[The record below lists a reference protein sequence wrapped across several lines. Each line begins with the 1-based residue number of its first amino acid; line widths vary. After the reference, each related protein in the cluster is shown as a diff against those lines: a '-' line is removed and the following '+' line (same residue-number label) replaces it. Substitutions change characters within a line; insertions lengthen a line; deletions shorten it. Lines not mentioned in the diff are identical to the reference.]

1 MSPSR
6 SGIRSLPAWSTRAA
20 SMLLAMVLVA
30 YATPA
35 FGRTCSSG
43 SPARP
48 VPPELWGSLQPV
60 DTGKTIPGD
69 RDSTNFDGNQLPNS
83 SIPLYW
89 SLDVA
94 DGYLFTAYSS
104 GLEIWDLEATNDGT
118 PVFVSRLDGWLKGNL
133 LAWQP
138 AFSEVREFIFDIDVT
153 DDGKR
158 AVFGGEHYVSL
169 VVADTSNKAQPV
181 VVYQDTE
188 SRIGHQVYVGSVNGR
203 DWAFSVAHSG
213 DVGLHAYDLG
223 SISGVCLDKGTKG
236 ALGAASSSC
245 GVYRGRIG
253 AAKGKMYVDGLSTG
267 SKHHVV
273 VAGGGAGKGIE
284 IWDVSN
290 VAQSQANLVVS
301 GLVDVKVYGVALWS
315 QGSSRY
321 LAVRTANQ
329 GRIYDVSSCLS
340 GGCSSL
346 PAPIWTQTLPGGGAQ
361 YWVTFSRSG
370 NTPYLYWGIGD
381 LCIDGL
387 QAEFLYDVSNPRSP
401 VEVSPK
407 GLMSVLDESGK
418 SVQIDYWGWY
428 YALNP
433 TGFSQ
438 LQPAVAKFHGDYLY
452 RAARTILDGHKL
464 TGGSPPAASIG
475 VPGEIYEDTAVQFTD
490 LSTGTVETRDWTFAG
505 GSPAASSAASP
516 LVSFADPG
524 SKTVTLAVGNAKG
537 SDSTSVQVQVLDAR
551 PAIGGVSATPAQ
563 PTVCQP
569 VTFTATGVTGKP
581 PLGYSWTVRDG
592 SQAAVASG
600 TGNPFVWNTTS
611 RPAGSYTADVTVSG
625 VAPSATASK
634 PISLAPLADLPA
646 AGSFAPVNEAF
657 SAGTV
662 KFHAALPPAV
672 VPGATEWRWD
682 FDDDA
687 NPNTD
692 GYGAWSNDPVTGPNP
707 THTYTSIGVR
717 AVRVQVRNCLNLDP
731 RESAPLA
738 VNIDKLTPLV
748 AGFKAGDNISCS
760 GVGCS
765 TLVGTSIEFTNL
777 STGTDATS
785 TWAYDWNH
793 TGTTVATCS
802 FGAAS
807 GAPAAT
813 HTYSSTGTF
822 RPCVRV
828 TRGSGSES
836 EVALHGPLGQ
846 TLAIIVEAAGP
857 PPPPP
862 PPPPKPSVSV
872 SGPSS
877 GQVDVAYTFTASAAN
892 CSPSANGWSWT
903 TSGGSGSSSSST
915 ITVTWSSTGGKS
927 VRATNSAC
935 GSAAGTKSITIG
947 NGGEPPPPPP
957 PPVDLTAAFSFSP
970 AQPKAGD
977 KVRFDA
983 GSSTGSPEI
992 YFWEFGDG
1000 GKSDK
1005 AVAEHIY
1012 SAPGT
1017 YVVFLEV
1024 AKPDPGC
1031 LFGLCSA
1038 IITKTVT
1045 VIDGTP
1051 EPPDPCAGAADDQLC
1066 LAEGRFLVE
1075 VDWTD
1080 QYNGGQGWGKPL
1092 PQSTQSG
1099 FFAFFDDENTE
1110 LGLKILDGRT
1120 INGNWWVFFGALSDV
1135 GYQVRV
1141 TDTATNPPRVRVYT
1155 NPAGQICGQ
1164 SDTAAFAALEGEP
1177 AASTSAPF
1185 FAAEGAT
1192 AKAPTGPLLVLHDR
1206 FEITVDWRDHING
1219 GSGIGL
1225 AHEGSRKTGY
1235 FSFFDQNNIEL
1246 AVKMIDARPLDGTW
1260 WVFWGAMST
1269 VEYDI
1274 VLRDRESGQVWTHR
1288 NEPDT
1293 LCGGFT
1299 HLKLDE

>member
-6 SGIRSLPAWSTRAA
+6 TGIRSSRTWSTRAA
-20 SMLLAMVLVA
+20 STLMAAVVVA

-35 FGRTCSSG
+35 LGRTCSSG
-43 SPARP
+43 TPARP

-60 DTGKTIPGD
+60 DTGKTIPKD
-69 RDSTNFDGNQLPNS
+69 RDSTNFDGNQLPNA

-89 SLDVA
+89 SVDVA
-94 DGYLFTAYSS
+94 GGYLFAAYSS

-118 PVFVSRLDGWLKGNL
+118 PDYRSRLDGWNGQL

-138 AFSEVREFIFDIDVT
+138 AFSEVREFFFDVDAT
-153 DDGKR
+153 EDGNL

-169 VVADTSNKAQPV
+169 VVADTKNKSLPS

-188 SRIGHQVYVGSVNGR
+188 SRIGHQVYVGSVGGR

-213 DVGLHAYDLG
+213 DPGLHAYDLG
-223 SISGVCLDKGTKG
+223 RITPTPCLDTKTGG
-236 ALGAASSSC
+236 ALGSASSSC

-253 AAKGKMYVDGLSTG
+253 GKEAKMYVDGLAVG
-267 SKHHVV
+267 SNHFLA
-273 VAGGGAGKGIE
+273 VAAGAAGRGLE

-290 VAQSQANLVVS
+290 VAQSQAKLVVS
-301 GLVDVKVYGVALWS
+301 GLADVKVYGVALWS

-321 LAVRTANQ
+321 LAVRTSNE
-329 GRIYDVSSCLS
+329 GRIYDVSTCLS

-346 PAPIWTQTLPGGGAQ
+346 PAPLWTQRLPGGGAQ

-370 NTPYLYWGIGD
+370 NTPYLYWGLGD

-387 QAEFLYDVSNPRSP
+387 QAEFLYDVSNPRNP
-401 VEVSPK
+401 IEVSPK
-407 GLMSVLDESGK
+407 ERIPVLDDKGNTVE
-418 SVQIDYWGWY
+418 IDYWGWY

-452 RAARTILDGHKL
+452 RAARTVLDAHKL
-464 TGGSPPAASIG
+464 TGGSPPAAAIG
-475 VPGEIYEDTAVQFTD
+475 VLSEIYEDTAAQFTD

-505 GSPAASSAASP
+505 GSPASSSAASP

-524 SKTVTLAVGNAKG
+524 SKTVTLTVGNAKG
-537 SDSTSVQVQVLDAR
+537 SDSASVQVQVLEAE
-551 PAIGGVSATPAQ
+551 PAIGGVGASPAQ

-581 PLGYSWTVRDG
+581 PLGYAWTVRDG
-592 SQAAVASG
+592 SSATVASG
-600 TGNPFVWNTTS
+600 TANPFVWNTAGKE
-611 RPAGSYTADVTVSG
+611 AGSYTAEVTVSG

-634 PISLAPLADLPA
+634 SITLAPLADLPA
-646 AGSFAPVNEAF
+646 AGSFAPVNELF

-662 KFHAALPPAV
+662 QFHAAAPPAV
-672 VPGATEWRWD
+672 IPGATEWRWD

-687 NPNTD
+687 DPNTKS
-692 GYGAWSNDPVTGPNP
+692 YGAWSNDPVNGPNP
-707 THTYTSIGVR
+707 SHTYTSKGVR
-717 AVRVQVRNCLNLDP
+717 AVRVQVRNCLSLDP
-731 RESAPLA
+731 VESAPLA
-738 VNIDKLTPLV
+738 VTIDELTPLV
-748 AGFKAGDNISCS
+748 AGFMAGDNISCS

-765 TLVGTSIEFTNL
+765 TLAGTSIEFTNL
-777 STGTDATS
+777 ATGTDATS

-802 FGAAS
+802 FGSAS
-807 GAPAAT
+807 ATPAAT

-846 TLAIIVEAAGP
+846 PLAIIVEASGP

-862 PPPPKPSVSV
+862 PPPSVSV
-872 SGPSS
+872 FGPSS
-877 GQVDVAYTFTASAAN
+877 GQVGVAYTFSASAAN
-892 CSPSANGWSWT
+892 CSPSANGWSWST
-903 TSGGSGSSSSST
+903 AGGTGTSTSSS

-935 GSAAGTKSITIG
+935 GSASGTRSITIG

-957 PPVDLTAAFSFSP
+957 PPPPLLTAAFEFSP
-970 AQPKAGD
+970 AQPRAGD
-977 KVRFDA
+977 TVRFDA
-983 GSSTGSPEI
+983 GTSTGSPEI
-992 YFWEFGDG
+992 YFWDFGDG
-1000 GKSDK
+1000 GKSEQ
-1005 AVAEHIY
+1005 AVAEHVF

-1017 YVVFLEV
+1017 YDVVLEV
-1024 AKPDPGC
+1024 GKPDPSC
-1031 LFGLCSA
+1031 NFGLCSA
-1038 IITKTVT
+1038 FITKTVT

-1051 EPPDPCAGAADDQLC
+1051 EPPDPCSGADPDQLC

-1080 QYNGGQGWGKPL
+1080 QYNGGQGSGKAL
-1092 PQSTQSG
+1092 PQSAQSG

-1120 INGNWWVFFGALSDV
+1120 VNGNWWVFFGALSNV

-1141 TDTATNPPRVRVYT
+1141 TDTATNPPRVRTYT
-1155 NPAGQICGQ
+1155 NPAGELCGQ
-1164 SDTAAFAALEGEP
+1164 SDTAAFPAIEGEP

-1185 FAAEGAT
+1185 FVTAEAT
-1192 AKAPTGPLLVLHDR
+1192 AKPPTGPLLLLHDR
-1206 FEITVDWRDHING
+1206 FEVNVDWRDHING
-1219 GSGIGL
+1219 GSGIAL
-1225 AHEGSRKTGY
+1225 AHAGSAKTGY

-1269 VEYDI
+1269 VEYDV
-1274 VLRDRESGQVWTHR
+1274 VLRDRVTGEVWTHR

-1293 LCGGFT
+1293 LCGGFARLT
-1299 HLKLDE
+1299 LDE